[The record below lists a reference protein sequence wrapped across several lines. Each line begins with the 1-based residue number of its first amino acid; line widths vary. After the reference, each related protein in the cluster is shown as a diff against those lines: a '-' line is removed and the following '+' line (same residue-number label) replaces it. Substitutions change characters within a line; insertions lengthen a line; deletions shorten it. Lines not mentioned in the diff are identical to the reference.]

1 MNYKSTNKTKL
12 ESIKSLITLQ
22 SEYEKE
28 ITTKGYTFDNPKVIL
43 DPYKSSPLTALIL
56 FETDNEVIPKI
67 TVKGK
72 DKNTTITHEFKKSKK
87 HYLTVYGLYADTNNE
102 VEIEYKDNNK
112 VYKKTIYIKTDKL
125 PEDFVLPT
133 SVEAKKEKLGTEFY
147 FFTPSARGYSCA
159 YDVNGDVRWYLTHYA
174 LWDNTRLENGNS

>member
-1 MNYKSTNKTKL
+1 MIILKKRKILLGSIFVIILIIIIICLFLNYKSTNKTKL

-22 SEYEKE
+22 SEYEKD

-72 DKNTTITHEFKKSKK
+72 DKNTTITHEFK
-87 HYLTVYGLYADTNNE
+87 
-102 VEIEYKDNNK
+102 
-112 VYKKTIYIKTDKL
+112 
-125 PEDFVLPT
+125 
-133 SVEAKKEKLGTEFY
+133 
-147 FFTPSARGYSCA
+147 
-159 YDVNGDVRWYLTHYA
+159 
-174 LWDNTRLENGNS
+174 